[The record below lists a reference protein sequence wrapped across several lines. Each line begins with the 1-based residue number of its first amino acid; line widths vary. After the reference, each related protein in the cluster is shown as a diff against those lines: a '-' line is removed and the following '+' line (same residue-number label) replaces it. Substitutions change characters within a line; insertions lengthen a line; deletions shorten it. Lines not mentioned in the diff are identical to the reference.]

1 MSAQLIGIGIIAGGC
16 GSFWASRIRTRL
28 VVMTAVQSTPRALIE
43 ALARLMT
50 ESDWHSFQQGYVR
63 LFAATLRY
71 ALSQMLTAVMAVI
84 PIVLAYFT
92 MSLLSQTWEPTPSSK
107 QQFGAG
113 QWAFLCSATVG
124 CLVSPW
130 LSARKN

>member
-1 MSAQLIGIGIIAGGC
+1 MSALMICMGIILGGC
-16 GSFWASRIRTRL
+16 GSFWASRIRQRL
-28 VVMTAVQSTPRALIE
+28 VALTAVKSTPRALIE
-43 ALARLMT
+43 ALGRLLS

-63 LFAATLRY
+63 LFAAALRY
-71 ALSQMLTAVMAVI
+71 ALSQVLTAVIAVI

-92 MSLLSQTWEPTPSSK
+92 MSLLSQSWDPMPSTK

-124 CLVSPW
+124 WLVSPC
-130 LSARKN
+130 LSMHKN